1 MPIYEY
7 ECLKCG
13 DVREIF
19 QKFNDAPL
27 STCSKCNGD
36 LRKIISNTSF
46 ILKGTG
52 WYKTDY
58 ATDSKKSKESD
69 KKTESKSDTKTENKT
84 EAKAETKTE
93 TNTEAASKA

>member
-13 DVREIF
+13 DVHEAF

-27 STCSKCNGD
+27 STCSKCGGD

-58 ATDSKKSKESD
+58 ATDSKKSRESD
-69 KKTESKSDTKTENKT
+69 KKTESKSDTKTENKAET
-84 EAKAETKTE
+84 KAVTKTDTKTE
-93 TNTEAASKA
+93 TASKA